1 MKKEK
6 NETSIMSLIF
16 PLFCICLIL
25 NFFGWPF
32 IVQAQETQVNDWENP
47 KVFAINAELPHATYI
62 PFPNLDLALKTE
74 PKNSPWYKSL
84 NGKWKFNWVPK
95 PADRP
100 LDFWRVDY
108 DDSKWK
114 EIDVPSNWE
123 LQGYG
128 IPIYVNSDYEFAPE
142 NPRPPHIP
150 HDYNPVGSYRLKFTI
165 PESWKDH
172 DVFIHFG
179 AVKSAFYIWVN
190 GQKVGYSQ
198 DSKTPAEFKITPYL
212 KPGENL
218 LALEVYRWSDGSY
231 LECQDFWRI
240 SGIERDVYL
249 YAAPKTRIRDFFA
262 RTLLDENYKNGRLDL
277 EVEILNDSPAVA
289 FKTKKLLVYNLTACI
304 ISDNGE
310 KMFLEKKTFTLKPG
324 EMKTLN
330 YKGEILNIKPWSAE
344 TPNLYTLCLE
354 LTDEKNRPVEAIV
367 RKVGFRSVEIKNGQL
382 LINGKAVYFRG
393 VNRHEHDP
401 WTGHVVSEE
410 SMIRDLKLM
419 KQNNI
424 NAVRTSHYPNDPRW
438 YELCDYYGIYLIDEA
453 NIESHGMGYGE
464 KSLAKNPD
472 WGPAHLD
479 RIRRM
484 VERDKN
490 HPSVVIWSMGNE
502 AGNGINFEEGYKWIK
517 QRDPSRP
524 VHYERA
530 ELSWNTDIYCPM
542 YARIEHLE
550 KYAKSNPTRPLIMCE
565 YAHSM
570 GNSTGNLQDYW
581 DVIEKYPS
589 LQGGF
594 IWDWVDQGFAKKNEK
609 GELFWAYG
617 GDYGPP
623 GTPSDD
629 NFCCNGLVAPD
640 RTPHPALWEVKKVY
654 QPAKFELIELAKETA
669 DKNEARIKITNKYD
683 FLSLNKD
690 DFALHWMLLQD
701 GEQVANG
708 SIPCPEIKPWQ
719 TAEIKV
725 SLPTEVL
732 NSGNEVFLNVELRA
746 ARDMAHGLIP
756 AGHVIASEQLKIKEE
771 QIGAETGQMAPAA
784 AAAGTSEKLPKL
796 KIKENK
802 QNKNEVIISGK
813 DFVLIFNRAEG
824 RLTSYKFQN
833 VELLKDGPLPNFWR
847 APTDNDF
854 GNRMP
859 LRLKVWREAS
869 LNRQVKGFKISR
881 DKAGQAV
888 VRVDFFLPSVEASH
902 TVVYTVARDG
912 SVKIYNELKP
922 ANPDKLPEIPRVGML
937 LGVADGFDNIE
948 YYGRGPHE
956 NYCDRKTSAFVG
968 IYKTS
973 KEEQVIP
980 YVSAQEFGNR
990 TDTRWL
996 MITNKDGYGIKFI
1009 GQPLF
1014 EFSAIPYTPEDLTL
1028 AKRGEKHF
1036 VDMPRRSN
1044 LYVTIDLKQMG
1055 VGGDDSWGAKPH
1067 PQYLIKPQSYSWSF
1081 VLQPIKKTVT
1091 PYPFPDFSTKNG
1103 DALHV
1108 S

>member
-1 MKKEK
+1 MSRMLLIKKIFSVK
-6 NETSIMSLIF
+6 GLFLAIMLFAIQPNSLPSAF
-16 PLFCICLIL
+16 L
-25 NFFGWPF
+25 
-32 IVQAQETQVNDWENP
+32 AQETMTKDWENP
-47 KVFAINAELPHATYI
+47 KVFGINKEFPHSTFI
-62 PFPNLDLALKTE
+62 PFPELSSALKTS

-100 LDFWRVDY
+100 LDFWKPDY
-108 DDSKWK
+108 DDSSWK

-128 IPIYVNSDYEFAPE
+128 IPIYVNSDYEFTSQPE
-142 NPRPPHIP
+142 PPHIP
-150 HDYNPVGSYRLKFTI
+150 HDKNPVGSYRLKFTL
-165 PESWKDH
+165 PENWKGL
-172 DVFIHFG
+172 DVFLHFG
-179 AVKSAFYIWVN
+179 AVKSAFYVWVN

-198 DSKTPAEFKITPYL
+198 DSKTPAEWKITPYL

-218 LALEVYRWSDGSY
+218 LSVEVYRWSDGSY

-262 RTLLDENYKNGRLDL
+262 RTLLDENYSKGLLNL
-277 EVEILNDSPAVA
+277 EVEVLNEAPSPGLRIR
-289 FKTKKLLVYNLTACI
+289 KLQVFNLTASVI
-304 ISDNGE
+304 NENG
-310 KMFLEKKTFTLKPG
+310 KTLFLEKKTFTLKPD
-324 EMKTLN
+324 EKKIIN
-330 YKGEILNIKPWSAE
+330 YRGEIPDIKPWSAE

-354 LTDEKNRPVEAIV
+354 LSGEKNSPLEAIT
-367 RKVGFRSVEIKNGQL
+367 RKIGFRTVGIKNGQL
-382 LINGKAVYFRG
+382 LVNGKAVYFRG

-401 WTGHVVSEE
+401 WTGHVISEQ
-410 SMIRDLKLM
+410 SMVRDIQLM

-424 NAVRTSHYPNDPRW
+424 NAVRTCHYPNDPRW

-479 RIRRM
+479 RIVRM
-484 VERDKN
+484 VEMDKN

-502 AGNGINFEEGYKWIK
+502 AGNGINFEECYRWIK

-530 ELSWNTDIYCPM
+530 ELHWNTDIYCPM

-550 KYAKSNPTRPLIMCE
+550 KYAKSNPARPLILCE

-581 DVIEKYPS
+581 DVIERYPA

-640 RTPHPALWEVKKVY
+640 RSPHPALREVKKVY
-654 QPAKFELIELAKETA
+654 QPAKFELAEPFDKKIAEAK
-669 DKNEARIKITNKYD
+669 IKITNKYD
-683 FLSLNKD
+683 FITLEPEGFL
-690 DFALHWMLLQD
+690 LHWMLLKD
-701 GEQVANG
+701 GKVAAED
-708 SIPCPEIKPWQ
+708 SISCPKLEPWK
-719 TAEIKV
+719 T
-725 SLPTEVL
+725 TEVKLGLPAGLL
-732 NSGNEVFLNVELRA
+732 NPADEVFLNVELRTTT
-746 ARDMAHGLIP
+746 DLAHGLVP
-756 AGHVIASEQLKIKEE
+756 QGHVIASEQLTLAEKEAS
-771 QIGAETGQMAPAA
+771 QTAEPGLSVLLNKRP
-784 AAAGTSEKLPKL
+784 EKLPKL

-802 QNKNEVIISGK
+802 ANKNELTISGQ
-813 DFVLIFNRAEG
+813 DFILTFNRAEG
-824 RLTSYKFQN
+824 CLTSYEYKN
-833 VELLKDGPLPNFWR
+833 IELLKEGPLPNFWR

-859 LRLKVWREAS
+859 ARLKVWREAS
-869 LNRQVKGFKISR
+869 LNRQVKAFQVSKNKS
-881 DKAGQAV
+881 GQVAI
-888 VRVDFFLPSVEASH
+888 RVDFSLPSVEATH
-902 TVVYTVARDG
+902 TVVYTVAQDG
-912 SVKIYNELKP
+912 TVKINNEFKP
-922 ANPDKLPEIPRVGML
+922 ANPDKLPEIPRLGML
-937 LGVADGFDNIE
+937 LGMAGGFDQIE

-968 IYKTS
+968 TYKTNRD
-973 KEEQVIP
+973 EQLIP

-996 MITNKDGYGIKFI
+996 IIRNKSGIGIKFS
-1009 GQPLF
+1009 GLPVF
-1014 EFSAIPYTPEDLTL
+1014 EFAAIPCTPEDLTL
-1028 AKRGEKHF
+1028 NKRGEKHS
-1036 VDMPRRSN
+1036 VDVPRRSN
-1044 LYVTIDLKQMG
+1044 LFVTIDLAQMG
-1055 VGGDDSWGAKPH
+1055 VGGDDSWGARPH
-1067 PQYLIKPQSYSWSF
+1067 PQYLIKPQPYTWSF
-1081 VLQPIKKTVT
+1081 TLQPVK
-1091 PYPFPDFSTKNG
+1091 
-1103 DALHV
+1103 
-1108 S
+1108 

>member
-1 MKKEK
+1 MFQSALIGFLPKIKKI
-6 NETSIMSLIF
+6 SAFLAILV
-16 PLFCICLIL
+16 LLIL
-25 NFFGWPF
+25 IRIILTGG
-32 IVQAQETQVNDWENP
+32 QEQNTNDWENP
-47 KVFAINAELPHATYI
+47 RVFAINKEAPQATFI
-62 PFPNLDLALKTE
+62 SFPDLKQALSKE
-74 PKNSPWYKSL
+74 PRQSPWYKSL
-84 NGKWKFNWVPK
+84 NGRWKFNWVPK

-100 LDFWRVDY
+100 LDFWRPDY
-108 DDSKWK
+108 DDSRWK
-114 EIDVPSNWE
+114 EIEVPSNWE

-128 IPIYVNSDYEFAPE
+128 IPIYVNSRYDFAPR
-142 NPRPPHIP
+142 NPQPPEIP
-150 HDYNPVGSYRLKFTI
+150 HENNPVGSYRLKFTV
-165 PESWKDH
+165 PESWKDLE
-172 DVFIHFG
+172 VFIHFG
-179 AVKSAFYIWVN
+179 AVKSAFYLWVN

-212 KPGENL
+212 KSGENL
-218 LALEVYRWSDGSY
+218 LALEVYRYSDGSY

-249 YAAPKTRIRDFFA
+249 YAAPRTRIRDFFA
-262 RTLLDENYKNGRLDL
+262 RTLLNPDYRNGLLNLEIEIVEDGLPPAIPTRRLQ
-277 EVEILNDSPAVA
+277 
-289 FKTKKLLVYNLTACI
+289 VYNLTASLFDQNSKQI
-304 ISDNGE
+304 
-310 KMFLEKKTFTLKPG
+310 FLEKKTFTLKPG
-324 EMKTLN
+324 EKKLIN

-354 LTDEKNRPVEAIV
+354 LTDEKNQPLEAVV

-382 LINGKAVYFRG
+382 LINGRPVYFRG
-393 VNRHEHDP
+393 VDRHEHDP

-410 SMIRDLKLM
+410 SMIRDIQLM

-464 KSLAKNPD
+464 KSLAKKPE
-472 WGPAHLD
+472 WEPAHLD
-479 RIRRM
+479 RMQRM

-502 AGNGINFEEGYKWIK
+502 AGNGINFEEGYRWIK

-524 VHYERA
+524 IHYERA

-542 YARIEHLE
+542 YPSIEELE
-550 KYAKSNPTRPLIMCE
+550 EYAKTNPARPLIMCE

-581 DVIEKYPS
+581 DVIEKYPA

-654 QPAKFELIELAKETA
+654 QPARFELVEFPEEAAEKN
-669 DKNEARIKITNKYD
+669 KNEVRIKITNKYD
-683 FLSLNKD
+683 FLSLNQD
-690 DFALHWMLLQD
+690 DFVLRWVLLKD
-701 GEQVANG
+701 GQQAAD
-708 SIPCPEIKPWQ
+708 SFIPCPEIKPWE
-719 TAEIKV
+719 AAKV
-725 SLPTEVL
+725 KISLPTVDL
-732 NSGNEVFLNVELRA
+732 SSGNQVFMNVELRA
-746 ARDMAHGLIP
+746 AREMAHGLIP
-756 AGHVIASEQLKIKEE
+756 VGHIIASEQLKLAEE
-771 QIGAETGQMAPAA
+771 QAAVKASVQTEQERQAA
-784 AAAGTSEKLPKL
+784 AKTSEKLPKL

-813 DFVLIFNRAEG
+813 DFILAFNKAEG
-824 RLTSYKFQN
+824 RLISYKFQN

-859 LRLKVWREAS
+859 TRLKVWREAS
-869 LNRQVKGFKISR
+869 LNRQVKSFQVSQ
-881 DKAGQAV
+881 DKTGQVV
-888 VRVDFFLPSVEASH
+888 VRAEFFLQSVEASQ
-902 TVVYTVARDG
+902 TVVYIVARDG
-912 SVKIYNELKP
+912 SIKIDNEFKP
-922 ANPDKLPEIPRVGML
+922 AHPEKLPEIPRVGML
-937 LGVADGFDNIE
+937 LGMADGFDQIE

-980 YVSAQEFGNR
+980 YVSAQEFGNHS
-990 TDTRWL
+990 DTKWL

-1009 GQPLF
+1009 GQPMF

-1028 AKRGEKHF
+1028 NKRGEKHF
-1036 VDMPRRSN
+1036 VDVPRRSN
-1044 LYVTIDLKQMG
+1044 LYVTIDLAQMG
-1055 VGGDDSWGAKPH
+1055 VGGDDSWGARPH
-1067 PQYLIKPQSYSWSF
+1067 AQYLIKPQTYSWSF
-1081 VLQPIKKTVT
+1081 VLQP
-1091 PYPFPDFSTKNG
+1091 KNW
-1103 DALHV
+1103 
-1108 S
+1108 

>member
-1 MKKEK
+1 MK
-6 NETSIMSLIF
+6 NERKMISLNSLMLLFLGSGLFLIF
-16 PLFCICLIL
+16 L
-25 NFFGWPF
+25 GWSFTAP
-32 IVQAQETQVNDWENP
+32 AQENQVNDWENP
-47 KVFAINAELPHATYI
+47 KVFAINTELPRATFI
-62 PFPNLDLALKTE
+62 PFPDLDSALKNE

-100 LDFWRVDY
+100 LDFWKIDF
-108 DDSKWK
+108 DDSNWK
-114 EIDVPSNWE
+114 EIEVPSNWE

-128 IPIYVNSDYEFAPE
+128 IPIYVNIPYEFTS
-142 NPRPPHIP
+142 NPNPPHIP
-150 HDYNPVGSYRLKFTI
+150 HDNNPVGSYRLKFRV
-165 PESWKDH
+165 PDSWKDQ

-179 AVKSAFYIWVN
+179 AVKSAFYLWVN

-198 DSKTPAEFKITPYL
+198 DSKTPAEFKLTPYL

-249 YAAPKTRIRDFFA
+249 YATPKVRIRDFFA
-262 RTLLDENYKNGRLDL
+262 RTSLDENYQNGLLNL
-277 EVEILNDSPAVA
+277 EVEILNDQKDSA
-289 FKTKKLLVYNLTACI
+289 TRIKKLLVYTLTALVE
-304 ISDNGE
+304 DQNGE
-310 KMFLEKKTFTLKPG
+310 KLFLEKKTFTIKPG
-324 EMKTLN
+324 EKKLLN
-330 YKGEILNIKPWSAE
+330 FKASLPGIKPWSAE
-344 TPNLYTLCLE
+344 TPNLYTLGLE
-354 LTDEKNRPVEAIV
+354 LSDEKNRPLEAVARMI
-367 RKVGFRSVEIKNGQL
+367 GFRTVEIKNGQL
-382 LINGKAVYFRG
+382 LINGRAVYFRG

-401 WTGHVVSEE
+401 WTGHVISEE
-410 SMIRDLKLM
+410 SMVQDIKLM

-464 KSLAKNPD
+464 KSLAKNPE

-479 RIRRM
+479 RIKRM

-502 AGNGINFEEGYKWIK
+502 AGNGVNFEEGYRWIK

-550 KYAKSNPTRPLIMCE
+550 KYAKSNPTRPLILCE

-581 DVIEKYPS
+581 EVIEKYPV

-594 IWDWVDQGFAKKNEK
+594 IWDWVDQGLAKKNDK

-617 GDYGPP
+617 GDFGPP

-654 QPAKFELIELAKETA
+654 QPAKFELIEIAKDST
-669 DKNEARIKITNKYD
+669 DKSEVRIRITNKYD
-683 FLSLNKD
+683 FLSLNQNDFFLQWRLLKD
-690 DFALHWMLLQD
+690 GQQ
-701 GEQVANG
+701 EVES

-719 TAEIKV
+719 SAEVKI
-725 SLPTEVL
+725 SLPAEVL
-732 NSGNEVFLNVELRA
+732 NSAGEVFLNLELVA
-746 ARDMAHGLIP
+746 AREMAHGLIP
-756 AGHVIASEQLKIKEE
+756 AGHLIASEQLNLTDELTTSRNAY
-771 QIGAETGQMAPAA
+771 QSGQERTASTKP
-784 AAAGTSEKLPKL
+784 SEKLPKL
-796 KIKENK
+796 KVKESK
-802 QNKNEVIISGK
+802 QNKNEITISGQ
-813 DFVLIFNRAEG
+813 DFLLTFNRMEG
-824 RLTSYKFQN
+824 RLVSYKFQN

-859 LRLKVWREAS
+859 MRLKAWREAS
-869 LNRQVKGFKISR
+869 LNRQVKGFQVSQEKTG
-881 DKAGQAV
+881 KV
-888 VRVDFFLPSVEASH
+888 TVRIDFHLPSVEATQ
-902 TVVYTVARDG
+902 TVLYTVARDG
-912 SVKIYNELKP
+912 SVKIDNEFKP
-922 ANPDKLPEIPRVGML
+922 AHPEKLSEIPRVGML
-937 LGVADGFDNIE
+937 LGMADGFDQIE

-968 IYKTS
+968 IYRTN
-973 KEEQVIP
+973 KEEQLIP

-990 TDTRWL
+990 SDTRWL
-996 MITNKDGYGIKFI
+996 RITNKNGYGIKFI

-1014 EFSAIPYTPEDLTL
+1014 EFSAVPYTPEDLTL
-1028 AKRGEKHF
+1028 NKRGEKHSLEI
-1036 VDMPRRSN
+1036 PRRSN

-1067 PQYLIKPQSYSWSF
+1067 PQYLIKPQGYSWSF
-1081 VLQPIKKTVT
+1081 TLQPIR
-1091 PYPFPDFSTKNG
+1091 N
-1103 DALHV
+1103 
-1108 S
+1108 